1 MSKNLKIFLYTVVF
15 ILILLIFTANNT
27 NLKSFIKNNFF
38 QTKKI
43 EELSNRINFL
53 KNEKKSIEKILK
65 RYKADNIYAINKF
78 ALSHDIKFKT
88 ELRDLDF
95 NVLKK
100 KNIKSNNQ
108 TINGSIEVFSSNQP
122 LLRGSKEFYPA
133 SSYLEYFNNNI
144 YLLSSIGITA
154 YGQIDKNRLIL
165 KQIENNLDKFLGKKD
180 FEGFLRIDVNEKKNT
195 KNTNWFSYKDI
206 KIINN
211 RVYLSYIHQL
221 EKNCWTP
228 AIVSAELNHNF
239 LEFEQIFL
247 NENCIHEFNN
257 IDKSFSANQTGGRIE
272 LLNENEI
279 IFSTGEF
286 RERHLAQEKNIYG
299 KIISINHKN
308 KNYKILSKGHRN
320 PQGIVYDKKNNLI
333 IASEHG
339 PQSGDELNIIDL
351 NNDII
356 PNFGWPKV
364 SYGRHYNDK
373 DNIKYPLLKSHKKN
387 NFQEPSYYFE
397 KAGIGSAQII
407 KLNNYY
413 LLSSLKAKTIF
424 IFELDIDKKKL
435 VLKDEI
441 YIGERIRDIVVKISN
456 SEILLYLEDTASIA
470 KLNIKSFN

>member
-1 MSKNLKIFLYTVVF
+1 MG
-15 ILILLIFTANNT
+15 
-27 NLKSFIKNNFF
+27 
-38 QTKKI
+38 TKGQ
-43 EELSNRINFL
+43 LV
-53 KNEKKSIEKILK
+53 
-65 RYKADNIYAINKF
+65 Y
-78 ALSHDIKFKT
+78 
-88 ELRDLDF
+88 
-95 NVLKK
+95 
-100 KNIKSNNQ
+100 
-108 TINGSIEVFSSNQP
+108 SSDQP
-122 LLRGSKEFYPA
+122 LLRGIKEFYPA

-154 YGQIDKNRLIL
+154 YGQIYKNRLIL
-165 KQIENNLDKFLGKKD
+165 KQIENNLDKFFGKKD
-180 FEGFLRIDVNEKKNT
+180 FEGFLRIDVSEKKNT
-195 KNTNWFSYKDI
+195 KYTNWFSYKDI

-239 LEFEQIFL
+239 LEFEQFFL
-247 NENCIHEFNN
+247 TENCIHEFNN

-279 IFSTGEF
+279 VFSTGEF
-286 RERHLAQEKNIYG
+286 RERYLAQEENIYG
-299 KIISINHKN
+299 KLISINIKN

-320 PQGIVYDKKNNLI
+320 SQGIVYDKKNNLI

-339 PQSGDELNIIDL
+339 PQSGDEINIIDL
-351 NNDII
+351 KEEKI
-356 PNFGWPKV
+356 PNFGWPKA
-364 SYGRHYNDK
+364 SYGNHYQDK

-397 KAGIGSAQII
+397 RAGIGSAQII
-407 KLNNYY
+407 KFNNYY

-424 IFELDIDKKKL
+424 IFELDIDKKKF

-441 YIGERIRDIVVKISN
+441 YIGERIRDIIKISKN
-456 SEILLYLEDTASIA
+456 EILLYLEDTASIA